1 MFDMIICCILFTKE
15 KGWMIRLIYSLD
27 ELFYLFFVYSFIGW
41 LYEVVSS
48 AIVQKKFVNVGL
60 VNLPF
65 CTFYGILAVFVT
77 VFSRGLY
84 GAWSYIGSVISVVA
98 IRWFVGMAGEKIYHD
113 KIWDYTGK
121 RLNIGGYASF
131 VQALILGAVAFVSK
145 HWINEPLVKA
155 YNLVPSIVGLVII
168 CALVV
173 IVFIDAVATLIVFHG
188 KGKNTERWK
197 KVDEQFEGISKSL
210 GDKIFSY
217 IAKRLKKAYPKKKT
231 ADENVEQIKQA
242 EEQKKKTIFAYG
254 CGFYKVVWLFIIGAF
269 LGDVVETI
277 FMWYTKGV
285 WMSRSSVVW
294 GPFSVVWGLAFVF
307 ASILLH
313 KQTHKSDSFLFLT
326 GTFLGGAYEYACS
339 VFTEI
344 VFGKVFWDYSHIK
357 YNLGGRVNLLYCF
370 FWGIAAVV
378 WVKYIY
384 PFLSKYIE
392 KIPMKIGKVITWIM
406 VVFMICNGIVSS
418 MALIRADQR
427 DKGVEAEYFWQEMMD
442 EYYDDATLKKIYPN
456 ALKPK

>member
-1 MFDMIICCILFTKE
+1 MEFTF
-15 KGWMIRLIYSLD
+15 Y
-27 ELFYLFFVYSFIGW
+27 ELGFFFFIYSFIGW

-173 IVFIDAVATLIVFHG
+173 IVFIDAVATLIVLHG

-242 EEQKKKTIFAYG
+242 EEQ
-254 CGFYKVVWLFIIGAF
+254 
-269 LGDVVETI
+269 
-277 FMWYTKGV
+277 
-285 WMSRSSVVW
+285 
-294 GPFSVVWGLAFVF
+294 
-307 ASILLH
+307 
-313 KQTHKSDSFLFLT
+313 
-326 GTFLGGAYEYACS
+326 
-339 VFTEI
+339 
-344 VFGKVFWDYSHIK
+344 
-357 YNLGGRVNLLYCF
+357 
-370 FWGIAAVV
+370 
-378 WVKYIY
+378 
-384 PFLSKYIE
+384 
-392 KIPMKIGKVITWIM
+392 MK
-406 VVFMICNGIVSS
+406 
-418 MALIRADQR
+418 
-427 DKGVEAEYFWQEMMD
+427 
-442 EYYDDATLKKIYPN
+442 
-456 ALKPK
+456 